1 MISVKGASFGRYRWL
16 ASGGADCRIFLT
28 VSLIPHCHG
37 LPPSRWTLESDESV
51 IRQASR
57 TRRYRSTVYI
67 LPPSISKKIEG
78 YRWQSFT
85 PPAAGKSRRFR
96 GLICHRRSH
105 DEIERRGIGVDRIDP
120 AGLDLPPP
128 GADPD
133 SSDAVALKA
142 MVSRATGIVFSTP
155 EYHGSFSSVTK
166 LIIENL
172 GFPSVLAT
180 KPVALIGVA
189 AGQIGAIKA
198 LEHLRSV
205 LSHVGAIVLPGP
217 VSVPR
222 VRAVFADDG
231 QCRDQ
236 VIEALLRG
244 VAGNLIDYI
253 TGSVCPRSA
262 LEQLVR
268 EKLAEAAA

>member
-1 MISVKGASFGRYRWL
+1 MGQDSHQEIRIAAVLGTSRPGNFTSRAL
-16 ASGGADCRIFLT
+16 AL
-28 VSLIPHCHG
+28 
-37 LPPSRWTLESDESV
+37 V
-51 IRQASR
+51 I
-57 TRRYRSTVYI
+57 
-67 LPPSISKKIEG
+67 
-78 YRWQSFT
+78 
-85 PPAAGKSRRFR
+85 
-96 GLICHRRSH
+96 

-133 SSDAVALKA
+133 SADAVALKA

-217 VSVPR
+217 VSVAR

-262 LEQLVR
+262 LVQLVR